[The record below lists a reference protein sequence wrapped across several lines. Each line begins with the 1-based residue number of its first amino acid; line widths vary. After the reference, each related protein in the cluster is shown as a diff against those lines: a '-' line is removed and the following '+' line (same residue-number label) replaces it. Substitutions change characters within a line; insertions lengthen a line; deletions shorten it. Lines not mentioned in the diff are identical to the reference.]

1 MDRLPEPTPVGYAV
15 ASYNRLQRHSHHDFV
30 EPYTTPDLAEMCDL
44 VKESNT
50 NLHDIFGGNN
60 NV

>member
-1 MDRLPEPTPVGYAV
+1 MDGLFELNFSNT
-15 ASYNRLQRHSHHDFV
+15 SYNRLQRHSHRDSV

-44 VKESNT
+44 VEESNT

>member
-1 MDRLPEPTPVGYAV
+1 MDGLFELNFSNT
-15 ASYNRLQRHSHHDFV
+15 SYNRLQRHSHRDFV

-44 VKESNT
+44 VEESNT
-50 NLHDIFGGNN
+50 NLNDIFGGNN